1 MATDSFDPANPP
13 NEFPDIVGSKP
24 TNPFLARFTPY
35 IPANVQMRELTL
47 RALIVGTIL
56 GMVFGASSLYLVLKV
71 GLTVSASI
79 PVAVISI
86 TLFRLFSKM
95 GAKNATILEN
105 NIVQTAGSAGE
116 SIAFGVGVT
125 MPAIMILG
133 FDLEITRVMLV
144 SVLGGLLGILM
155 MIPLRRALIVQQH
168 GLLKYPEGTACA
180 EVLKVGASDESKAAA
195 SDEAKAE
202 LAAAGGSTIGA
213 KTIFA
218 GFGIGFIYQVLNKA
232 LYGWKE
238 VPEKVFGAPIKSGS
252 VGAEVNPALLGV
264 GYIIGPRI
272 ASILCAG
279 GVLAYLV
286 LIPAIKFFGEGL
298 TGVLPPGEKPIGE
311 MGPSDIRGAYVLY
324 IGAGAVAAGGIIS
337 LFRSL
342 PTIWHGLKGGIRD
355 LRGGQAASA
364 SAPRTDQDIS
374 MKFVLIGIVVL
385 MAAIVS
391 FPQLGLQINPIVA
404 VAGAL
409 MIIAF
414 GFLFV
419 TVSSRLTGE
428 IGSSSNP
435 ISGMTVATLLLTCLI
450 FLLVGW
456 NGPAYFVTA
465 LSIGAIVCIAASN
478 GGTTSQDLKTGFLV
492 GATPKF
498 QQIAILIGAG
508 ASALVLGPILLSLN
522 AAATVY
528 VPRTTLEPMMSE
540 EAPEKTITLPPGAET
555 VPYNGEVKPNKA
567 GNYRVFTMLKDLSA
581 GEYLIDES
589 TGKIVYKIEN
599 GVPEPVGDN
608 TAELDTGKKGA
619 ELPAYSGT
627 ARPSFRLFSYTGE
640 PKLEVLE
647 PGDYLVDELTRKIAY
662 RIKDG
667 RAEPVSEE
675 IANVKTGRKV
685 TDLPVYDG
693 PAQPSFQ
700 LFKYGEKPKLKDPK
714 DLKDGDYLVNEA
726 GQIAYKV
733 SHNFPADLGTDPAT
747 LTTKEKLTGP
757 QAESDPGTYSVWI
770 KPDEAS
776 GNARRYLVDDQ
787 GKVKYLVD
795 PGINGTHKYR
805 PDESSVAKFDAPK
818 ATLMSY
824 IIKGVLDR
832 KLPWGLV
839 LLGVMIAIVL
849 EMSGI
854 PSLAFAVGV
863 YLPLSSSAPI
873 FVGGMI
879 RYLVDRNLR
888 KKLAHKN
895 LTEDQLVAEGDKSPG
910 VLMASGYIAGGA
922 IAGIVIAFMA
932 GFLTKTTHGI
942 EAWSKSNNPFFEG
955 PYADLL
961 SMIPFALLTLMLY
974 LVGREKLLASK
985 PKKG

>member
-1 MATDSFDPANPP
+1 MLKRLG
-13 NEFPDIVGSKP
+13 GS
-24 TNPFLARFTPY
+24 
-35 IPANVQMRELTL
+35 
-47 RALIVGTIL
+47 
-56 GMVFGASSLYLVLKV
+56 
-71 GLTVSASI
+71 
-79 PVAVISI
+79 
-86 TLFRLFSKM
+86 
-95 GAKNATILEN
+95 TILEN

-125 MPAIMILG
+125 MPAILILG
-133 FDLEITRVMLV
+133 FDLEMTRVLLV
-144 SVLGGLLGILM
+144 SVMGGLLGILM

-218 GFGIGFIYQVLNKA
+218 GFGIGFLYQVLNKA

-238 VPEKVFGAPIKSGS
+238 VPEKVFGAPFKAGS

-272 ASILCAG
+272 ASIMAAG

-286 LIPAIKFFGEGL
+286 LIPAIKFFGEGM
-298 TGVLPPGEKPIGE
+298 TTVLPPGDKLIGE
-311 MGPSDIRGAYVLY
+311 MGPNEIRGAYVLY

-355 LRGGQAASA
+355 FRGGQAATA
-364 SAPRTDQDIS
+364 SAPRTDQDLS
-374 MKFVLIGIVVL
+374 MKLVLIGIILL
-385 MAAIVS
+385 MVAIVA
-391 FPQLGLQINPIVA
+391 FPQLGLQLNPLVA
-404 VAGAL
+404 ILGAF

-450 FLLVGW
+450 FLVIGW
-456 NGPAYFVTA
+456 TGPAYFVTA

-492 GATPKF
+492 GATPKY

-508 ASALVLGPILLSLN
+508 ASALILGPILLSLN
-522 AAATVY
+522 NAATVY
-528 VPRTTLEPMMSE
+528 APAKELPAEYRVAPEQLG
-540 EAPEKTITLPPGAET
+540 APEKIIGPEAAADS
-555 VPYNGEVKPNKA
+555 NA
-567 GNYRVFTMLKDLSA
+567 YRVWHNTDTNIAPA
-581 GEYLIDES
+581 G
-589 TGKIVYKIEN
+589 K
-599 GVPEPVGDN
+599 
-608 TAELDTGKKGA
+608 
-619 ELPAYSGT
+619 
-627 ARPSFRLFSYTGE
+627 
-640 PKLEVLE
+640 
-647 PGDYLVDELTRKIAY
+647 
-662 RIKDG
+662 
-667 RAEPVSEE
+667 
-675 IANVKTGRKV
+675 
-685 TDLPVYDG
+685 
-693 PAQPSFQ
+693 
-700 LFKYGEKPKLKDPK
+700 
-714 DLKDGDYLVNEA
+714 
-726 GQIAYKV
+726 
-733 SHNFPADLGTDPAT
+733 
-747 LTTKEKLTGP
+747 
-757 QAESDPGTYSVWI
+757 
-770 KPDEAS
+770 
-776 GNARRYLVDDQ
+776 YLVDDQ
-787 GKVKYLVD
+787 GVPKYKVD
-795 PGINGTHKYR
+795 PGINGTEKVR
-805 PDESSVAKFDAPK
+805 PDGTAVSKFDAPK

-873 FVGGMI
+873 FIGGLI
-879 RYLVDRNLR
+879 RYLVDSRLR

-932 GFLTKTTHGI
+932 GFLTDTTRGI
-942 EAWSKSNNPFFEG
+942 EEWSKEHNPFFNGANAE
-955 PYADLL
+955 LL
-961 SMIPFALLTLMLY
+961 SLIPFALLAFMLY
-974 LVGREKLLASK
+974 AVGREWILTSK
-985 PKKG
+985 PEVATPSPPRFRE